1 MGGDHLHSFAS
12 EDESST
18 LENDVDDCSEIS
30 SYPSSFYRDGLR
42 SRDEDESSNS
52 SSGYLYKGFDELGH
66 GFGANPVEFDNSLRR
81 RKISY
86 NEIMRNYDELW
97 ARRESLYQAKYKIL
111 SYIPGAWISNAGN
124 KKLQDYALPITTSLL
139 LVGPKGSGKSSLIN
153 RISKV
158 FEDDKFASER
168 AQVTYNSH
176 TGEGTFFLQEYMIP
190 RTSTS
195 FCLFDT
201 RSLSEDSVDNDEI
214 LQLWMMKGVRHGE
227 LVIRD
232 SDDPRLKTS
241 LKCKAQQSGT
251 PSSQIRKINYVI
263 FVVNGLSVL
272 RSMNSRKEEAKRYME
287 LVTQTF
293 SCPYLSFK
301 DDKPVIVMTHGD
313 QLSLGDRARVRVY
326 LGEKLGVPP
335 AKQIFD
341 IPDNS
346 DPLTELTIV
355 DMIRYSLEHADK
367 HMPCRES
374 REWVGRSKL
383 SIDMVK
389 YEVPM
394 SSILTV
400 MFLALLLGIA
410 SVAFP
415 MHRSLKNNA
424 SLPDSAHSRMSYP
437 SESHERLVTYPS
449 YSESKSSINYSHS
462 DKPQV
467 TSAQTLPS
475 ESTIDAQGYEK
486 TVPEAKTLPTPPSSH
501 VQENREQDIPEVK
514 HAKKEHEVTNFPPQS
529 ISVNQEEEW
538 RTKDDM
544 TSAPST
550 SQSAKPVET
559 SSPTSRRKPAGDCQ
573 HKSRSPSPEKQ
584 HPKLAVQWHK
594 IRHLWLDE

>member
-12 EDESST
+12 EDESSI
-18 LENDVDDCSEIS
+18 LDNDDDCSEVS

-42 SRDEDESSNS
+42 LRDEDESSRG
-52 SSGYLYKGFDELGH
+52 SSGYLYKGFDELGY
-66 GFGANPVEFDNSLRR
+66 GFASNPVEFDNNLRR
-81 RKISY
+81 RKVSY

-97 ARRESLYQAKYKIL
+97 SRRESLYQAKYKIL
-111 SYIPGAWISNAGN
+111 SYSPGAWISNAGN

-139 LVGPKGSGKSSLIN
+139 LVGPKGSGKSSLVN
-153 RISKV
+153 RISRV

-190 RTSTS
+190 RSSTS

-201 RSLSEDSVDNDEI
+201 RSLSEDFVDNDEM
-214 LQLWMMKGVRHGE
+214 LKLWMMKGVRHGE
-227 LVIRD
+227 LVVRD
-232 SDDPRLKTS
+232 SDNPRLRMS

-272 RSMNSRKEEAKRYME
+272 RSMNSPKEEAKRFME
-287 LVTQTF
+287 MVTKTF
-293 SCPYLSFK
+293 NCPYLSFK
-301 DDKPVIVMTHGD
+301 DDKPVIVVTHGD
-313 QLSLGDRARVRVY
+313 LLSLGDRARVRVY

-367 HMPCRES
+367 HMPCREP

-383 SIDMVK
+383 TIDTGK

-400 MFLALLLGIA
+400 MFLAMLLGIA
-410 SVAFP
+410 CIAFP
-415 MHRSLKNNA
+415 MHQSRKHNA
-424 SLPDSAHSRMSYP
+424 PLPESANHWTSYP
-437 SESHERLVTYPS
+437 YEPRERLVTVP
-449 YSESKSSINYSHS
+449 YSESVSSINYSQNR
-462 DKPQV
+462 KPQV
-467 TSAQTLPS
+467 TSPQTLPF
-475 ESTIDAQGYEK
+475 ESTIESQGYENS
-486 TVPEAKTLPTPPSSH
+486 VPEAKTSPTSPSH
-501 VQENREQDIPEVK
+501 MVENRELENPEEEQ
-514 HAKKEHEVTNFPPQS
+514 ANLEHEVTSLPS
-529 ISVNQEEEW
+529 LSVSEKQEQESW
-538 RTKDDM
+538 RAEDDA
-544 TSAPST
+544 TS
-550 SQSAKPVET
+550 KPVK
-559 SSPTSRRKPAGDCQ
+559 SVVTSRLKSDKEGR
-573 HKSRSPSPEKQ
+573 HKSRSPSPEKK
-584 HPKLAVQWHK
+584 HPKSAVKWHK